1 MPEVQAWSTLQLFP
15 HVWFEASGMGSN
27 MVMFVYHK
35 APSYDKAPLLWW
47 GKYRMVSLF
56 QFLSLIFPATYYHQ
70 SFSSD
75 LYLASLCSESVE
87 VQLSVSFQKLAYPR
101 HFVRQDPQVQR
112 GKAPLWFVVFDSLRD
127 LSMSDPCLVSLTCCH
142 FACNELGRS
151 TAETRSNTFKYGILQ
166 LMAEILHRHLLVRV
180 CNMCHIEGSPC
191 DPLTWKMVQNF
202 SHSK

>member
-1 MPEVQAWSTLQLFP
+1 
-15 HVWFEASGMGSN
+15 
-27 MVMFVYHK
+27 
-35 APSYDKAPLLWW
+35 
-47 GKYRMVSLF
+47 MVSLF

-191 DPLTWKMVQNF
+191 DPLT
-202 SHSK
+202 